1 MTEKEA
7 VERANTAF
15 YKAFQ
20 TMDKDAMA
28 ECWAR
33 REQDI
38 CIHPGWEVLWG
49 WEAIQSSWDAIFENS
64 GYMRFELS
72 DLAIE
77 CLGDVARL
85 TCLEN
90 IYSVVEEATTHAQ
103 VAATNLFLRTEDGW
117 RMILHHGS
125 PVAHTVSFTE
135 EKDVH

>member
-1 MTEKEA
+1 MSDKEA
-7 VERANTAF
+7 VERANSAF
-15 YKAFQ
+15 YDAFQ
-20 TMDKDAMA
+20 AMDNDAMA

-38 CIHPGWEVLWG
+38 CIHPGWEVIWG

-72 DLAIE
+72 DLAIA

-103 VAATNLFLRTEDGW
+103 VAATNLFVRTDEGW

-135 EKDVH
+135 EEEVH